1 MDGFTEM
8 FTELFKKTF
17 QESKYDFVCILCA
30 AECVI

>member
-17 QESKYDFVCILCA
+17 QDASLIWKSLTIEQ
-30 AECVI
+30 

>member
-8 FTELFKKTF
+8 FTELFKTF
-17 QESKYDFVCILCA
+17 QESKYDFVCIFCA